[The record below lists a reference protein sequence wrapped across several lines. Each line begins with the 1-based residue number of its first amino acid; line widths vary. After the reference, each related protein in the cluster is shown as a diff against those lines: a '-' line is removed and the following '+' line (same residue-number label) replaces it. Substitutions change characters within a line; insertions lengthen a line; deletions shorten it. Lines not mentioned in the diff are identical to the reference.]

1 MAAGAMGLLDM
12 PSILIERGHME
23 KGRAMLERIRRT
35 KDVQAEFD
43 DIVEANEMSRSL
55 KNPFKN
61 ILERN
66 YRPQLTTSK
75 TL

>member
-1 MAAGAMGLLDM
+1 
-12 PSILIERGHME
+12 ME
-23 KGRAMLERIRRT
+23 KGRAMLERIHKT
-35 KDVQAEFD
+35 KDIHAEFD
-43 DIVEANEMSRSL
+43 DIVEANQMSKSL
-55 KNPFKN
+55 KHPFKN

>member
-1 MAAGAMGLLDM
+1 MGIPDM
-12 PSILIERGHME
+12 PSSLIERGHME

-43 DIVEANEMSRSL
+43 DIVEANEMSKIL
-55 KNPFKN
+55 KHPFKN